1 MRISDWSSDVCSS
14 DLEVDEQTFFYSK
27 ETGGTLVSSA
37 LEKMLSIVAARYRPE
52 DWNIYVAQA
61 SDGDNM
67 SIDNPKSA
75 KLMRNGILPISQ
87 YVAYLEVGRD
97 GDPLILGS
105 VPRQSDLWRPY
116 EDIATAEAARSEDSA
131 GGKDDV

>member
-14 DLEVDEQTFFYSK
+14 DL
-27 ETGGTLVSSA
+27 TLVSSA

-105 VPRQSDLWRPY
+105 VPRQSDLWRTH
-116 EDIATAEAARSEDSA
+116 ENIAPAEARRA
-131 GGKDDV
+131 GERRVGKERV

>member
-1 MRISDWSSDVCSS
+1 
-14 DLEVDEQTFFYSK
+14 
-27 ETGGTLVSSA
+27 
-37 LEKMLSIVAARYRPE
+37 MLSIVAARYRPE
-52 DWNIYVAQA
+52 DWNIYVTQA

-105 VPRQSDLWRPY
+105 VPRQSDLWRTY
-116 EDIATAEAARSEDSA
+116 EDIATAEARFVMRRVHHRREIYPVFREIGRAH
-131 GGKDDV
+131 V